1 MPLPSTKGMVTTIT
15 PWATPMAIL
24 IARFQ
29 NGDEFLQRYLDDMPH
44 GGLFHPTR
52 KALDVGDVVL
62 LDIRMP
68 LLRDS
73 MLLRGTV
80 AWRQRGKRGTGQRAG
95 LGVALA
101 ESEIG
106 KRDHLLALCRGEL
119 EPQEAQ
125 RKHRRLPIALP
136 VQWRVPNQV
145 ESHHSS
151 LDDIGTGGVFIRT
164 KAAPLEGSALVLE
177 LASPGRPGAQSIEGR
192 VAWTSSK
199 PGAEGVGVEFR
210 CRDIG
215 GMRRLRELIRRIEH
229 SAEAVA

>member
-1 MPLPSTKGMVTTIT
+1 
-15 PWATPMAIL
+15 MAIL

-29 NGDEFLQRYLDDMPH
+29 SGDEFLQRYLEESPN

-52 KALDVGDVVL
+52 KAQEVGDSIL

-68 LLRDS
+68 LLKDS
-73 MLLRGTV
+73 MLIRGTV
-80 AWRQRGKRGTGQRAG
+80 AWRQRGKRATGQPVTGQLAAPTAQRAG
-95 LGVALA
+95 LGVTFLS
-101 ESEIG
+101 SEVG
-106 KRDHLLALCRGEL
+106 KRDHLLALCRGEV
-119 EPQEAQ
+119 EPTEAQ

-145 ESHHSS
+145 ENHQGS

-164 KAAPLEGSALVLE
+164 TAAPLEGSALVLE
-177 LASPGRPGAQSIEGR
+177 LASPGRPGSQSIEGR

-199 PGAEGVGVEFR
+199 PGSEGIGVEFR

-229 SAEAVA
+229 SAAVVA

>member
-1 MPLPSTKGMVTTIT
+1 MTM
-15 PWATPMAIL
+15 L

-29 NGDEFLQRYLDDMPH
+29 SGDDVLQRYLEDTPN

-52 KALDVGDVVL
+52 KALDIGEAVV

-68 LLRDS
+68 LLKDS

-95 LGVALA
+95 LGVAFA
-101 ESEIG
+101 ASETG
-106 KRDHLLALCRGEL
+106 KRDHLLGLCRGDVVPED
-119 EPQEAQ
+119 AQ
-125 RKHRRLPIALP
+125 RKHRRLPVALP

-145 ESHHSS
+145 ESHQSS

-164 KAAPLEGSALVLE
+164 TAAPSQGSPLVLE
-177 LASPGRPGAQSIEGR
+177 LASPGRPGSQSIEGR

-229 SAEAVA
+229 SALAA

>member
-1 MPLPSTKGMVTTIT
+1 M
-15 PWATPMAIL
+15 L

-29 NGDEFLQRYLDDMPH
+29 SGDEFLQRYLQDLPE

-52 KALDVGDVVL
+52 KALEVGEAVL

-68 LLRDS
+68 LLKDS
-73 MLLRGTV
+73 MLVRGTV
-80 AWRQRGKRGTGQRAG
+80 AWRQRGKRGAGQRAG
-95 LGVALA
+95 LGVAFA

-106 KRDHLLALCRGEL
+106 KRDHLLALCRGEVA
-119 EPQEAQ
+119 PTEAQ
-125 RKHRRLPIALP
+125 RKHRRLPIAIP

-145 ESHHSS
+145 AHHNGS

-164 KAAPLEGSALVLE
+164 TATPSQGSALVLE
-177 LASPGRPGAQSIEGR
+177 LAAPGRPGSQSIEGR
-192 VAWTSSK
+192 VAWTCSK

-215 GMRRLRELIRRIEH
+215 GMRRLRELIRRIED
-229 SAEAVA
+229 SATPTAAVG